1 MTAVSPEK
9 SSVPENVANPTAEEV
24 APTPP
29 PWLEKIRAIRHR
41 LPLIIRL
48 PLALVFLA
56 IGIAAGFI
64 PILQGWM
71 FVLAAFWLIFPNQ
84 AEQLVEKIKNWFAGF
99 KNKRKM

>member
-1 MTAVSPEK
+1 MTVVSPEK
-9 SSVPENVANPTAEEV
+9 SSVPENVATPTAEQA
-24 APTPP
+24 APVPP

-41 LPLIIRL
+41 LPLIVRL

-84 AEQLVEKIKNWFAGF
+84 AEQMIEKIRNWIEAF

>member
-1 MTAVSPEK
+1 MTVFSPEK
-9 SSVPENVANPTAEEV
+9 PSLPNTVSSTTAEQATPE
-24 APTPP
+24 PP
-29 PWLEKIRAIRHR
+29 PWLVKIRAIRHR

-48 PLALVFLA
+48 PLAIVFLA

-84 AEQLVEKIKNWFAGF
+84 AEQLIEKIKNWLAKF
-99 KNKRKM
+99 KRKT